1 MDLKNSTPCNA
12 AHYMVYSFQ
21 SPFSEGVFV
30 TFGNPAF
37 CLDLYLTGLD
47 FPGELSTLVASV
59 KKRSSVDHQNSRNTW
74 CQIVR
79 GAVCSRENRTHKLG

>member
-1 MDLKNSTPCNA
+1 MDLKNSTPYNT

-21 SPFSEGVFV
+21 GPFSKSVFV

-59 KKRSSVDHQNSRNTW
+59 RKISSVDQSELQKYLVSD
-74 CQIVR
+74 CQR
-79 GAVCSRENRTHKLG
+79 SYMFKGKSYP